1 MINYLC
7 HSTVSCQ
14 PWGNIANIGTH
25 GLMTYSNP
33 STRAKYPHFLA
44 AWADEHQQAEERCGV
59 GRLLWDFVAAH
70 QEDWQLLLRFP
81 VESASWF
88 QNLEI

>member
-1 MINYLC
+1 MSI
-7 HSTVSCQ
+7 
-14 PWGNIANIGTH
+14 
-25 GLMTYSNP
+25 
-33 STRAKYPHFLA
+33 K
-44 AWADEHQQAEERCGV
+44 QAEERCGL